1 MGGSAFGA
9 ILTSAAFP
17 RLPPSVYRALKKRLL
32 PKITEFYAWVG
43 VPHEAPDK
51 KDHGDLDLLVAIPK
65 LPHNSFVPHEIIKQ
79 AIGATHL
86 VPMDGNR
93 TSNYAVPIR
102 RGEWASL
109 GHAEGED
116 ELRSAN
122 EDGEIYYQ
130 VRNTLTI
137 CEISF
142 NPAFRSR
149 LMSTS
154 VWTKKNGTGSYSS
167 MHMGTWG

>member
-1 MGGSAFGA
+1 MGGSAFSA

-17 RLPPSVYRALKKRLL
+17 RLPPPVYRALKARLL
-32 PKITEFYAWVG
+32 PRISQFYISVG
-43 VPHEAPDK
+43 VPLEAPDK

-65 LPHNSFVPHEIIKQ
+65 PPHKSLVPHEIIKQ

-102 RGEWASL
+102 RGEWSPL
-109 GHAEGED
+109 GHAED
-116 ELRSAN
+116 EEEMRSAS

-130 VRNTLTI
+130 VRIYYSPWCDSLTLH
-137 CEISF
+137 F
-142 NPAFRSR
+142 VP
-149 LMSTS
+149 
-154 VWTKKNGTGSYSS
+154 G
-167 MHMGTWG
+167 